1 MFLFIIL
8 SSFFLHFFFY
18 VIYFGDFCDFFFFF
32 CFLVSRLFE
41 KKLRFLDFGNLVPKL
56 FLFEHGGQQDVA
68 ESQVVARG
76 GERKAGST
84 DSTVPSARTV
94 T

>member
-1 MFLFIIL
+1 MP
-8 SSFFLHFFFY
+8 
-18 VIYFGDFCDFFFFF
+18 
-32 CFLVSRLFE
+32 RLF
-41 KKLRFLDFGNLVPKL
+41 KKNLRFLDFGNLVPKL

-76 GERKAGST
+76 GERKAGCT

-94 T
+94 Q